1 MRCNEDR
8 NLSKTFTFKSA
19 PQQLIPY
26 RTGHASE
33 IQIVKNQYVRN
44 GGFTCCVLSHVPS
57 RWPKSPCDRLL
68 PSVRGWYTVVP

>member
-57 RWPKSPCDRLL
+57 RWPLMSGGVIGVDEGLMAL
-68 PSVRGWYTVVP
+68 V

>member
-8 NLSKTFTFKSA
+8 NTLKTWILENT

-26 RTGHASE
+26 GAGRAQD

-44 GGFTCCVLSHVPS
+44 A
-57 RWPKSPCDRLL
+57 
-68 PSVRGWYTVVP
+68 